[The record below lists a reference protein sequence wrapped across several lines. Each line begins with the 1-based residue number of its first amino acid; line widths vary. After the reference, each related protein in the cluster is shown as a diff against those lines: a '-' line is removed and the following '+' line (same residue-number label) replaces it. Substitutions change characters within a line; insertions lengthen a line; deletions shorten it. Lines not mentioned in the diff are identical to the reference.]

1 MNDQPLLFKK
11 LHLILNRAFVES
23 RNLALGQNCRQVSEL
38 ADVFEII
45 PTLMADWDARH
56 LDTIRSVLQDYQA
69 RYMESAYD
77 YLSILDMDERE
88 FQEVFRGS

>member
-1 MNDQPLLFKK
+1 
-11 LHLILNRAFVES
+11 
-23 RNLALGQNCRQVSEL
+23 
-38 ADVFEII
+38 
-45 PTLMADWDARH
+45 MADWDARH
-56 LDTIRSVLQDYQA
+56 LDTNRSVLQDYQA